1 MDPEL
6 LLAAKL
12 ATWDVVDLLVVF
24 RNVRCLLIVMLLL
37 ATKLTSLLSGL
48 NCSILWLV
56 CWLLSSSFFVFLSID
71 CLLIVVLSPPE
82 QVCFWWNFLNL
93 VLNLN

>member
-6 LLAAKL
+6 LLAARL
-12 ATWDVVDLLVVF
+12 ATWDIVGLLVCRFFLGMFV
-24 RNVRCLLIVMLLL
+24 VCWSLIVMLLL

-56 CWLLSSSFFVFLSID
+56 CWLLSSSFFVF
-71 CLLIVVLSPPE
+71 CRFLLGLGFV
-82 QVCFWWNFLNL
+82 N
-93 VLNLN
+93 